1 MKGLIL
7 AAGRGTRI
15 RSAIGPHP
23 KCLISFDGQS
33 IIERQ
38 IESLICAGIRDIG
51 VVVGYK
57 KLELMAHLRDRL
69 ANSSASIRFF
79 DNPKFDSTN
88 NIYSLWLAKGWLMGE
103 ACVCLNADVVF
114 HPAILPPL
122 LQTTDPITML
132 VDPEWRDETMKVI
145 VRNERIIRMSKQIE
159 RSEFSATYIGITA
172 FAKSMQS
179 RLFKKIAQLIRSG
192 NVNTFFNSAV
202 QELADEGVHVGYTTT
217 NRLPW
222 AEIDD
227 PSDLAYACE
236 HVFPKLRHAI
246 AA

>member
-23 KCLISFDGQS
+23 KCLISFGGQS

-38 IESLICAGIRDIG
+38 IEGLLRAGVRDIG

-57 KLELMAHLRDRL
+57 KREIMAHLKSRL
-69 ANSSASIRFF
+69 GNSRVSIRFF
-79 DNPKFDSTN
+79 DNPKFESTN
-88 NIYSLWLAKGWLMGE
+88 NIYSLWLAKNWVMGE
-103 ACVCLNADVVF
+103 PCVCLNADVVF
-114 HPAILPPL
+114 HPAVLPPL
-122 LQTTDPITML
+122 LQATDPVTML

-145 VRNERIIRMSKQIE
+145 VQNGQIIRMSKKIE
-159 RSEFSATYIGITA
+159 RSEFSATYVGITA
-172 FAKSMQS
+172 FARSTQS
-179 RLFKKIAQLIRSG
+179 RFFHKVAQFIRSG
-192 NVNTFFNSAV
+192 NANTFFNSAV
-202 QELADEGVHVGYTTT
+202 QDLADQGVRVGYTTT
-217 NRLPW
+217 NHLPW

-227 PSDLAYACE
+227 PGDLAYACE